1 MASFH
6 FLRPEWL
13 LALLPAALLA
23 ALLHRRLRAG
33 SNDWVRE
40 VDPHLLAHLALPG
53 RRASGQWPAV
63 LLFAGW
69 VAAVFAMA
77 GPTWQKLPQPVTGRL
92 DPLVIALSLSPSM
105 NAPDASPSR
114 LIAAR
119 YKIADV
125 LQRMRGSEVALV
137 LYSDIPFAAAPLTQ
151 DAQVVAQMLPD
162 LSTRLMRGNANR
174 PQDAIAMAVDL
185 LRGAGAASGRILLVT
200 DGPGEEPGK
209 TQVAARTAAAEGY
222 KVNVIGVGAEGAN
235 GAPAVDTAA
244 LTAIATA
251 GQGTFTPLTADDRD
265 IAAALPPVAAS
276 NGAVTDSEGFTA
288 DVWADMGP
296 FVLLLAVLLAPLAFR
311 RGWIAVLAVAAL
323 GGLATPDG
331 AQAQTIP
338 QSLPQSWADLW
349 WRPDQ
354 QGAVDFARGDYAA
367 AAQKFDDP
375 AWKANALYKAGDYS
389 GAAAALSRLPGSDY
403 NRGNAL
409 ARAGQLEEAV
419 AAYDKALAAT
429 PDDADA
435 KFNRDLV
442 QKLIDARKKQEEDK
456 KKQDE
461 KQNQAGGGG
470 GGQDQKKDPNKDAKP
485 DPKSDQKQDQKP
497 GGDKPQDAQNTPQ
510 PGGSPPPPAP
520 LPPRR
525 PPELAQQQPP
535 QSPPSQSPPSKEQA
549 RQAPPDAPP
558 PAQPPLQEPPQQP
571 AQQPPQ
577 SPEMMAGDVPAA
589 PVTPKAPPPPMPDDK
604 DGETDAKPD
613 PNAEFA
619 APPTAPSQ
627 VAQPTPPK
635 PPPGAPPQVSISDD
649 DQSREQALR
658 QVPDDP
664 GGLLRARI
672 RAQYTGRPVTLSEE
686 DAR

>member
-23 ALLHRRLRAG
+23 GLLHRRLREG
-33 SNDWVRE
+33 SNDWARV

-92 DPLVIALSLSPSM
+92 DPLVIAVNLSPTM

-114 LIAAR
+114 LVAAR

-137 LYSDIPFAAAPLTQ
+137 LYSDIPFAAAPLTE
-151 DAQVVAQMLPD
+151 DAHVVAQMLPD
-162 LSTRLMRGNANR
+162 LSTNLMRGNANR

-185 LRGAGAASGRILLVT
+185 LKGAGAVSGRILLVT
-200 DGPGEEPGK
+200 DGPGDEPGK
-209 TQVAARTAAAEGY
+209 TQAAAKAAAADGY
-222 KVNVIGVGAEGAN
+222 KVNVIGVGAGGAN
-235 GAPAVDTAA
+235 GAPAVDPAA
-244 LTAIATA
+244 LTAIASA
-251 GQGTFTPLTADDRD
+251 GQGAYTPLTADDRD
-265 IAAALPPVAAS
+265 IAYALPPAASS

-296 FVLLLAVLLAPLAFR
+296 YVLLLAVLLAPLAFR

-323 GGLATPDG
+323 GGLGSPQR
-331 AQAQTIP
+331 AQAQTI
-338 QSLPQSWADLW
+338 QQTLTQNLPQSWADLW

-354 QGAVDFARGDYAA
+354 QGAADLARGDSAA
-367 AAQKFDDP
+367 AAQKFEDP
-375 AWKANALYKAGDYS
+375 AWKAAALYKSGDYS
-389 GAAAALSRLPGSDY
+389 GAGAAFSRLPGGDY

-409 ARAGQLEEAV
+409 ARAGRLEEAV
-419 AAYDKALAAT
+419 AAYDKALAAE

-442 QKLIDARKKQEEDK
+442 QKLIDAKKKQEEEK
-456 KKQDE
+456 QKQDQ

-470 GGQDQKKDPNKDAKP
+470 GQDPNKDQKP
-485 DPKSDQKQDQKP
+485 DPKSDQKQKQDQKP
-497 GGDKPQDAQNTPQ
+497 GGDKPQDAQNSPQ
-510 PGGSPPPPAP
+510 PGPLPPPAP

-525 PPELAQQQPP
+525 PPELAQQQPAPPRQQP
-535 QSPPSQSPPSKEQA
+535 QEQA
-549 RQAPPDAPP
+549 QQAPPPDSPP
-558 PAQPPLQEPPQQP
+558 QPSQQQP
-571 AQQPPQ
+571 AKEQP
-577 SPEMMAGDVPAA
+577 ETMAGDIPAE

-604 DGETDAKPD
+604 DGGPNAAKQD
-613 PNAEFA
+613 PNAAFS
-619 APPTAPSQ
+619 APPTSPSQ
-627 VAQPTPPK
+627 VAQPKPPQPPAQTPP
-635 PPPGAPPQVSISDD
+635 AVAFSDD

-672 RAQYTGRPVTLSEE
+672 RSQYTGAPVFLSEG
-686 DAR
+686 DAQ

>member
-13 LALLPAALLA
+13 LALLPAAILA
-23 ALLHRRLRAG
+23 ALLHRRLREG
-33 SNDWVRE
+33 SNDWARE

-92 DPLVIALSLSPSM
+92 DPLVIAVNLSPTM

-114 LIAAR
+114 LVAAR

-137 LYSDIPFAAAPLTQ
+137 LYSDIPFAAAPLTE
-151 DAQVVAQMLPD
+151 DAHVVAQMLPD
-162 LSTRLMRGNANR
+162 LSTSLMRGNANR
-174 PQDAIAMAVDL
+174 PQAAIAMAVDL
-185 LRGAGAASGRILLVT
+185 LKGAGAMSGRILLVT
-200 DGPGEEPGK
+200 DGPGDEPAK
-209 TQVAARTAAAEGY
+209 TQAAAKAAAAEGY

-235 GAPAVDTAA
+235 GAPALDTAA

-251 GQGTFTPLTADDRD
+251 GQGAYTPLTADDRD
-265 IAAALPPVAAS
+265 IAYALPPAASS

-296 FVLLLAVLLAPLAFR
+296 YVLLLAVLLAPLAFR
-311 RGWIAVLAVAAL
+311 RGWIAVLAFTAL
-323 GGLATPDG
+323 GGLAAPQR
-331 AQAQTIP
+331 AQAQTLP
-338 QSLPQSWADLW
+338 QNLTQSLPQSWADMW

-354 QGAVDFARGDYAA
+354 QGAADYARGDYAA
-367 AAQKFDDP
+367 AAQKFEDP
-375 AWKANALYKAGDYS
+375 TWKANALYKAGDYS
-389 GAAAALSRLPGSDY
+389 GAAAALSRLPGGDY

-409 ARAGQLEEAV
+409 ARAGQLEQAV
-419 AAYDKALAAT
+419 AAYDKALAAN
-429 PDDADA
+429 PDNADA

-442 QKLIDARKKQEEDK
+442 QKLIDAKKKQEEDK
-456 KKQDE
+456 QKQDQ

-470 GGQDQKKDPNKDAKP
+470 GQDQNKDQKP
-485 DPKSDQKQDQKP
+485 DPKSDQKQKQDQKP
-497 GGDKPQDAQNTPQ
+497 GGDKPQDAQNSPQ
-510 PGGSPPPPAP
+510 PGPLPPPAP

-525 PPELAQQQPP
+525 PSELAQQQP
-535 QSPPSQSPPSKEQA
+535 Q
-549 RQAPPDAPP
+549 
-558 PAQPPLQEPPQQP
+558 
-571 AQQPPQ
+571 QQPPQ
-577 SPEMMAGDVPAA
+577 QQPRSPPPQEQAKQAPPPDSPPPPLSPQDPSQPPQEPEVMAGDVPAA

-604 DGETDAKPD
+604 DNGQDAAKQD
-613 PNAEFA
+613 PNAAFS

-627 VAQPTPPK
+627 VAQPK
-635 PPPGAPPQVSISDD
+635 PPQPTPQAPPAVAFSDD

-672 RAQYTGRPVTLSEE
+672 RAQYTGGPVFLSEG
-686 DAR
+686 DAQ

>member
-13 LALLPAALLA
+13 LALLPAAILA
-23 ALLHRRLRAG
+23 ALLHRRLREG
-33 SNDWVRE
+33 SNDWARE

-92 DPLVIALSLSPSM
+92 DPLVIAVNLAPTM

-114 LIAAR
+114 LVAAR

-137 LYSDIPFAAAPLTQ
+137 LYSDIPFAAAPLTE
-151 DAQVVAQMLPD
+151 DAHVVAQMLPD
-162 LSTRLMRGNANR
+162 LSTSLMRGNANR
-174 PQDAIAMAVDL
+174 PQAAIAMAVDL
-185 LRGAGAASGRILLVT
+185 LKGAGAMSGRILLVT
-200 DGPGEEPGK
+200 DGPGDEPAK
-209 TQVAARTAAAEGY
+209 TQAAAKAAAAEGY

-235 GAPAVDTAA
+235 GAPALDTAA

-251 GQGTFTPLTADDRD
+251 GQGAYTPLTADDRD
-265 IAAALPPVAAS
+265 IAYALPPAASS

-296 FVLLLAVLLAPLAFR
+296 YVLLLAVLLAPLAFR
-311 RGWIAVLAVAAL
+311 RGWIAVLAFAAL
-323 GGLATPDG
+323 GGLAAPQR
-331 AQAQTIP
+331 AQAQTLP
-338 QSLPQSWADLW
+338 QNLTQSLPQSWADMW

-354 QGAVDFARGDYAA
+354 QGAADYARGDYAA
-367 AAQKFDDP
+367 AAQKFEDP
-375 AWKANALYKAGDYS
+375 TWKANALYKAGDYS
-389 GAAAALSRLPGSDY
+389 GAAAALSRLPGGDY

-409 ARAGQLEEAV
+409 ARAGQLEQAV
-419 AAYDKALAAT
+419 AAYDKALAAN
-429 PDDADA
+429 PDNADA

-442 QKLIDARKKQEEDK
+442 QKLIDAKKKQEEDK
-456 KKQDE
+456 QKQDQ

-470 GGQDQKKDPNKDAKP
+470 QDQNKDQKP
-485 DPKSDQKQDQKP
+485 DPKSDQKQKQDQKP
-497 GGDKPQDAQNTPQ
+497 GGDKPQDAQNSPQ
-510 PGGSPPPPAP
+510 PGPLPPPAP

-525 PPELAQQQPP
+525 PSELAQQQPQQQPPQQQP
-535 QSPPSQSPPSKEQA
+535 QSPPPQEQA
-549 RQAPPDAPP
+549 KQAPPPDSPP
-558 PAQPPLQEPPQQP
+558 PPLAPQDP
-571 AQQPPQ
+571 SQPPQ
-577 SPEMMAGDVPAA
+577 EPEVMAGDVPAA

-604 DGETDAKPD
+604 DNGQDAAKQD
-613 PNAEFA
+613 PNSAFS

-627 VAQPTPPK
+627 VAQPK
-635 PPPGAPPQVSISDD
+635 PPQPTPQAPPAVAFSDD

-672 RAQYTGRPVTLSEE
+672 RSQYTGGPVFLSEG
-686 DAR
+686 DAQ

>member
-13 LALLPAALLA
+13 LALLPAAILA
-23 ALLHRRLRAG
+23 ALLHRRLREG
-33 SNDWVRE
+33 SNDWARE

-92 DPLVIALSLSPSM
+92 DPLVIAINLSPTM

-114 LIAAR
+114 LVAAR

-137 LYSDIPFAAAPLTQ
+137 LYSDIPFAAAPLTE
-151 DAQVVAQMLPD
+151 DAHVVAQMLPD
-162 LSTRLMRGNANR
+162 LSTSLMRGNANR
-174 PQDAIAMAVDL
+174 PQAAIAMAVDL
-185 LRGAGAASGRILLVT
+185 LKGAGAMSGRILLVT
-200 DGPGEEPGK
+200 DGPGDEPAK
-209 TQVAARTAAAEGY
+209 TQAAAKAAAAEGY

-235 GAPAVDTAA
+235 GAPALDTAA

-251 GQGTFTPLTADDRD
+251 GQGAYTPLTADDRD
-265 IAAALPPVAAS
+265 IAYALPPAASS

-296 FVLLLAVLLAPLAFR
+296 YVLLLAVLLAPLAFR
-311 RGWIAVLAVAAL
+311 RGWIAVLAFAAL
-323 GGLATPDG
+323 GGLAAPQR
-331 AQAQTIP
+331 AQAQTLP
-338 QSLPQSWADLW
+338 QGLTQSLPQSWADMW

-354 QGAVDFARGDYAA
+354 QGAADYARGDYAA
-367 AAQKFDDP
+367 AAQKFEDP
-375 AWKANALYKAGDYS
+375 TWKANALYKAGDYS
-389 GAAAALSRLPGSDY
+389 GAAAALSRLPGGDY

-409 ARAGQLEEAV
+409 ARAGQLEQAV
-419 AAYDKALAAT
+419 AAYDKALAAN
-429 PDDADA
+429 PDNADA

-442 QKLIDARKKQEEDK
+442 QKLIDAKKKQEEDK
-456 KKQDE
+456 QKQKQDQ

-470 GGQDQKKDPNKDAKP
+470 GQDPNKDQKP
-485 DPKSDQKQDQKP
+485 DPKSDQKQKQDQKP
-497 GGDKPQDAQNTPQ
+497 GGDKPQDAQNSQQ
-510 PGGSPPPPAP
+510 PGPLPPPAP

-525 PPELAQQQPP
+525 PSELAQQQPQQQPTQP
-535 QSPPSQSPPSKEQA
+535 QSPPPQEQA
-549 RQAPPDAPP
+549 KQAPPPDSPP
-558 PAQPPLQEPPQQP
+558 PPLAPQDP
-571 AQQPPQ
+571 SQPPQ
-577 SPEMMAGDVPAA
+577 EPEVMAGDVPAA

-604 DGETDAKPD
+604 DNGQDAAKQD
-613 PNAEFA
+613 PNSAFS

-627 VAQPTPPK
+627 VAQPK
-635 PPPGAPPQVSISDD
+635 PPQPTPQAPPAVAFSDD

-672 RAQYTGRPVTLSEE
+672 RSQYTGAPVFLSEG
-686 DAR
+686 DAQ

>member
-23 ALLHRRLRAG
+23 ALLHRRLREG
-33 SNDWVRE
+33 RNDWARE

-53 RRASGQWPAV
+53 RRAGGQWPAV

-92 DPLVIALSLSPSM
+92 DPLVVAVNLSPSM

-114 LIAAR
+114 LVAAR

-137 LYSDIPFAAAPLTQ
+137 LYSDIPFAAAPLTE
-151 DAQVVAQMLPD
+151 DAHVVAQMLPD
-162 LSTRLMRGNANR
+162 LSTSLMRGNANR

-185 LRGAGAASGRILLVT
+185 LKGAGAASGRILLVT
-200 DGPGEEPGK
+200 DGPGDEPGK
-209 TQVAARTAAAEGY
+209 TQVTAKAAAAQGY
-222 KVNVIGVGAEGAN
+222 KVNVIGVGAGGAN

-251 GQGTFTPLTADDRD
+251 GQGAYSPLTADDRD
-265 IAAALPPVAAS
+265 IAYALPPAAAS

-296 FVLLLAVLLAPLAFR
+296 YVLLLAVLLAPLAFR
-311 RGWIAVLAVAAL
+311 RGWIAVLALAAL
-323 GGLATPDG
+323 GGLGTPQQ
-331 AQAQTIP
+331 AQAQSLPQNLT
-338 QSLPQSWADLW
+338 QSLPQSWDDLW

-354 QGAVDFARGDYAA
+354 QGAADFARGDYAT
-367 AAQKFDDP
+367 AAQKFEDP

-389 GAAAALSRLPGSDY
+389 GAAAALARLPGGDY
-403 NRGNAL
+403 NHGNAL

-419 AAYDKALAAT
+419 AAYDKALAAN
-429 PDDADA
+429 PGNANA

-442 QKLIDARKKQEEDK
+442 QKLIDAKKKQEEEQQ
-456 KKQDE
+456 KQNQ

-470 GGQDQKKDPNKDAKP
+470 QDQNKDQKP
-485 DPKSDQKQDQKP
+485 DPKSDQKQKQDQKP
-497 GGDKPQDAQNTPQ
+497 GGDKPQEAQNTPQ
-510 PGGSPPPPAP
+510 PSALPPPAP

-525 PPELAQQQPP
+525 PPELAQQQPAPSRQQPEPPP
-535 QSPPSQSPPSKEQA
+535 QEQA
-549 RQAPPDAPP
+549 RQAPDSP
-558 PAQPPLQEPPQQP
+558 PAQPPLQNPQQP
-571 AQQPPQ
+571 QPEQ
-577 SPEMMAGDVPAA
+577 PEMAAGNLPAA

-604 DGETDAKPD
+604 NGEQEASKQD

-619 APPTAPSQ
+619 APPSAPSQ
-627 VAQPTPPK
+627 VAQPKPAQ
-635 PPPGAPPQVSISDD
+635 PPPAAAPPVSISDD

-672 RAQYTGRPVTLSEE
+672 RAQYTGRPVYLSEG
-686 DAR
+686 DVR